1 MRTLIPAITFVI
13 SCTAF
18 FCTDLFAGQPDASDT
33 KKYASDSST
42 PYKSFA
48 GIIAAA
54 QKTKSNVKSGKNATT
69 KPSKIGHTKTKI
81 SKKIAAS
88 HKKSSLKTLAKKSG
102 SVKSLSTTKKT
113 YPKKASIRKSKIVDR
128 SLKNKKYTRNY
139 SIKAKSLKDPAYR
152 KAVGSGKTSSAKQ

>member
-1 MRTLIPAITFVI
+1 MRTLLLAATFVLV
-13 SCTAF
+13 SCAAF
-18 FCTDLFAGQPDASDT
+18 FSTDLFAGQSNASGT

-54 QKTKSNVKSGKNATT
+54 QKKKSDIKSSKNEITKH
-69 KPSKIGHTKTKI
+69 SKIGHARTKI

-88 HKKSSLKTLAKKSG
+88 KKKSSVNTLSRKSG
-102 SVKSLSTTKKT
+102 SAKSLSATKKT
-113 YPKKASIRKSKIVDR
+113 YSKKLSVQKSKLADR

-139 SIKAKSLKDPAYR
+139 STKSKSLKDRGHR
-152 KAVGSGKTSSAKQ
+152 KTTVPGKTSSAK